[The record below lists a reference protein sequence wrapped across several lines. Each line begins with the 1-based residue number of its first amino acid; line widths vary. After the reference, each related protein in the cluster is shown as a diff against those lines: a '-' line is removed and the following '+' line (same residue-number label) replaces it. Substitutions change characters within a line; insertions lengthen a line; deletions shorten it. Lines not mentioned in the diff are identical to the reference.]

1 METSDTPAS
10 SFCRSTSSLFPST
23 SPLPKPPMH
32 PPVVHSPCAA
42 CKILRRRCSGGCVLA
57 PYFPPTEPLEFTAAH
72 RVFGASNII
81 KFLQVID
88 PPPVHAHSSPV
99 NDSIDGIMTPQEL
112 PESQRADAAS
122 SLVYEANARA
132 RDPVY
137 GSAGIIY
144 QLQRQAEGLQ
154 SQLARARAELAAM
167 QAQREN
173 LISILSVKPWPFP
186 AGFEERY
193 SPYMDHGGSSSAD
206 DHSQASVW
214 EESLW
219 A

>member
-1 METSDTPAS
+1 METSGTPAS

-23 SPLPKPPMH
+23 SPLPKPPIH

-81 KFLQVID
+81 KFL
-88 PPPVHAHSSPV
+88 
-99 NDSIDGIMTPQEL
+99 QEL

-167 QAQREN
+167 QAHREN

-193 SPYMDHGGSSSAD
+193 SPYMDRGGSSSAD

>member
-1 METSDTPAS
+1 MDAS
-10 SFCRSTSSLFPST
+10 NTFCRSTSSPFPST
-23 SPLPKPPMH
+23 SPLPKPPIH
-32 PPVVHSPCAA
+32 HPVVHSPCAA

-57 PYFPPTEPLEFTAAH
+57 PYFPPTEPLEFTTAH

-81 KFLQVID
+81 KFLQ
-88 PPPVHAHSSPV
+88 
-99 NDSIDGIMTPQEL
+99 EL
-112 PESQRADAAS
+112 PEIQRADAAS

-144 QLQRQAEGLQ
+144 QFQRQAEGLQ
-154 SQLARARAELAAM
+154 SQLARVRAELAAM
-167 QAQREN
+167 QAQHEN

-186 AGFEERY
+186 AGFEEHY
-193 SPYMDHGGSSSAD
+193 SPYMYRGGFSSFD
-206 DHSQASVW
+206 DYSQASMW